1 MAKAVGLEST
11 FLSPWSSDFTRL
23 KALFFPCNWATEA
36 PQPCPPQSLV
46 EAKPQ
51 IAKGTGEPFNP
62 LMAYQI
68 QKGCLALDRA
78 CGTEL
83 VEQET
88 TVFVLGSWRQQ
99 ARLDLP
105 FQWAERQSFLT
116 PQDLLFKGLL
126 YD

>member
-1 MAKAVGLEST
+1 MAKVVGLEST
-11 FLSPWSSDFTRL
+11 FLSPWWSDSTRL
-23 KALFFPCNWATEA
+23 MVLCFPCNWATEA
-36 PQPCPPQSLV
+36 LQPCPPQSLV

-51 IAKGTGEPFNP
+51 LAKGTGELFNP

-78 CGTEL
+78 CRTEL

-88 TVFVLGSWRQQ
+88 TMLVLGSWRQQ
-99 ARLDLP
+99 A
-105 FQWAERQSFLT
+105 T
-116 PQDLLFKGLL
+116 PQDLLFKGQL